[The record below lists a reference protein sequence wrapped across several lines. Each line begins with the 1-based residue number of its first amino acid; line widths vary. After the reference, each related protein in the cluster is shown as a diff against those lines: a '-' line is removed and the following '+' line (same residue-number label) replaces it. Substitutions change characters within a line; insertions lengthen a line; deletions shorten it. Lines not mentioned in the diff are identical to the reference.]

1 MLPDMTTAAIAPKAL
16 AAAKLRER
24 RLHIR
29 KLRRTVVA
37 IAIALLLAMW
47 AVIFLQLVTGHDP
60 VLVAKAQAATSSGST
75 SSGSTST
82 GSTSTGASAA
92 SGSSSTSSST
102 SSGSGSSGVGATTSV
117 VTRQS

>member
-1 MLPDMTTAAIAPKAL
+1 MLPDMTTAAIAPKAR

-29 KLRRTVVA
+29 KLRLTFVG
-37 IAIALLLAMW
+37 IAVALLLGLW
-47 AVIFLQLVTGHDP
+47 AVLFLQLVTGHDP
-60 VLVAKAQAATSSGST
+60 VLAAKAQAATSSGST
-75 SSGSTST
+75 GTGLTST
-82 GSTSTGASAA
+82 GLSAA
-92 SGSSSTSSST
+92 SGSGSTSGST

>member
-1 MLPDMTTAAIAPKAL
+1 MTAVAATTSPKEL
-16 AAAKLRER
+16 GAAKLRQR
-24 RLHIR
+24 RLHVR

-37 IAIALLLAMW
+37 IGVGLLVALW

-75 SSGSTST
+75 SSGV
-82 GSTSTGASAA
+82 
-92 SGSSSTSSST
+92 SGSSGGSSASSTS
-102 SSGSGSSGVGATTSV
+102 SSGSGSSGAAATTSV